1 MIDYILV
8 LVGLLF
14 FWPLLLLIAVWIY
27 LDSPGPV
34 VFKHMRIG
42 KNGRPFPCY
51 KFRTMCVDAD
61 LCLAALLEKYPDAR
75 NEWEKN
81 YKLKNDPRITGNGAF
96 LRKTSLDELPQI
108 FNVLRGEMSLVGPRP
123 VTEKELV
130 LYGEYLVDYL
140 SVKPGIT
147 GMWQVNGRSN
157 TTYAER
163 VQMDNWYV
171 HNWSL
176 LLDLELLCK
185 TFVVVLTHREH
196 IDKIYLSNIVF
207 MHGR

>member
-81 YKLKNDPRITGNGAF
+81 YKLKNDPRITGSGAF

-163 VQMDNWYV
+163 VQMDSWYV

-185 TFVVVLTHREH
+185 TFVVVLTHNGA
-196 IDKIYLSNIVF
+196 Y
-207 MHGR
+207 

>member
-81 YKLKNDPRITGNGAF
+81 YKLKNDPRITGSGAF

-163 VQMDNWYV
+163 VQMDSWYV

-176 LLDLELLCK
+176 
-185 TFVVVLTHREH
+185 
-196 IDKIYLSNIVF
+196 
-207 MHGR
+207 

>member
-81 YKLKNDPRITGNGAF
+81 YKLKNDPRITGSGAF

-163 VQMDNWYV
+163 VQMDSWYV

-185 TFVVVLTHREH
+185 TFVVGLTHNGA
-196 IDKIYLSNIVF
+196 Y
-207 MHGR
+207 

>member
-61 LCLAALLEKYPDAR
+61 YWKWCVPA
-75 NEWEKN
+75 
-81 YKLKNDPRITGNGAF
+81 
-96 LRKTSLDELPQI
+96 
-108 FNVLRGEMSLVGPRP
+108 
-123 VTEKELV
+123 
-130 LYGEYLVDYL
+130 
-140 SVKPGIT
+140 
-147 GMWQVNGRSN
+147 
-157 TTYAER
+157 
-163 VQMDNWYV
+163 
-171 HNWSL
+171 
-176 LLDLELLCK
+176 
-185 TFVVVLTHREH
+185 
-196 IDKIYLSNIVF
+196 
-207 MHGR
+207 

>member
-42 KNGRPFPCY
+42 KNGRAFPCY

-81 YKLKNDPRITGNGAF
+81 YKLKNDPRITGSGAF

-163 VQMDNWYV
+163 VQMDSWYV

-185 TFVVVLTHREH
+185 TFVVVLTH
-196 IDKIYLSNIVF
+196 KGAY
-207 MHGR
+207 